1 MELTV
6 FDFEQMAK
14 VGEVMR
20 EAALKIEAI
29 TGKLPD
35 LRLHDTPPTKQLVD
49 YDDDAVAIMSM
60 AAYEF
65 NVTLDDLKS
74 KSRRHPLPDARGVAM
89 IAINKHTRLALK
101 TIGLHFG
108 GRDHSTVHTRI
119 ADTWDLAE
127 TEPQLMATINK
138 VLDQAHKLT
147 MYVKPERDR
156 GAA

>member
-14 VGEVMR
+14 VAEIMR
-20 EAALKIEAI
+20 EASLKIEAI

-49 YDDDAVAIMSM
+49 YDETAVAIMSM

-74 KSRRHPLPDARGVAM
+74 QSRKKPLPDARGVAM
-89 IAINKHTRLALK
+89 IAIKKHTRLSAK

-108 GRDHSTVHTRI
+108 GRDHSTVLTRI

-156 GAA
+156 ATD